1 MPGRPGADHR
11 EAGGK
16 QRVKDLGTSDVNDNS
31 HAWPMPGSNVTPVG
45 FDAAGKRRQ
54 WTINGD
60 FVALQP
66 TGVARYAREVTLALD
81 RLVAEGHPLA
91 RDLDLT
97 VVVPAPARE
106 SLPLR
111 ATEVEVVPEFRRPR
125 LPQLWVQLQLPGHVR
140 GGLLSFCNLA
150 PVAVSRQIVC
160 IHDLQTRLVPESYGR
175 FFRLAHGLILPLL
188 GRRVA
193 RITTVSSFSRDNLV
207 GAGIAPA
214 EKITI
219 TYNGSDHAR
228 HWDADRSCLPDAAR
242 PYALAL
248 ARNQWHK
255 SPDLLIRLAP
265 LLDGLGLDLW
275 LYGDGDEAM
284 VAQHASVR
292 PSNLR
297 LLGRVS
303 DDDLRRALENAVCFL
318 FPSRMEGFGLPAV
331 EAMVCECP
339 VISAPFPCLP
349 EVCGVAALYADPDDP
364 QAWAAKVERLARDS
378 VLRRA
383 QIEKGKIRARD
394 FSWRRIATCY
404 LELMAEVD
412 RENRQEAR
420 PGGFTPQRS

>member
-66 TGVARYAREVTLALD
+66 MRVARYAREVTLALD

-175 FFRLAHGLILPLL
+175 FFRLA
-188 GRRVA
+188 
-193 RITTVSSFSRDNLV
+193 
-207 GAGIAPA
+207 
-214 EKITI
+214 
-219 TYNGSDHAR
+219 
-228 HWDADRSCLPDAAR
+228 
-242 PYALAL
+242 
-248 ARNQWHK
+248 
-255 SPDLLIRLAP
+255 
-265 LLDGLGLDLW
+265 
-275 LYGDGDEAM
+275 
-284 VAQHASVR
+284 
-292 PSNLR
+292 
-297 LLGRVS
+297 
-303 DDDLRRALENAVCFL
+303 
-318 FPSRMEGFGLPAV
+318 
-331 EAMVCECP
+331 
-339 VISAPFPCLP
+339 
-349 EVCGVAALYADPDDP
+349 
-364 QAWAAKVERLARDS
+364 
-378 VLRRA
+378 
-383 QIEKGKIRARD
+383 
-394 FSWRRIATCY
+394 
-404 LELMAEVD
+404 
-412 RENRQEAR
+412 
-420 PGGFTPQRS
+420 